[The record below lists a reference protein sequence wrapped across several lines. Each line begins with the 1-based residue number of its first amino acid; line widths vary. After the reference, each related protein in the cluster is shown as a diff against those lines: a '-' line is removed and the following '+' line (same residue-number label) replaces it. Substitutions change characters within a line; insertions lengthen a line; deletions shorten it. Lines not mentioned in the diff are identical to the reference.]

1 MDNLAWKLAAV
12 LRGWA
17 PPSLLDSYEAE
28 RVAAAREN
36 LEVTTAT
43 MDFLV
48 PRSPERRAR
57 RQQVLDRAVDDAA
70 ARSQIDS
77 GRLYESFW
85 YVDSPLTTPDPSR
98 PWPGRPPRGAP
109 PAPVPGVIVPDSAV
123 HGTPGDAASP
133 GSRLRALVRGRL
145 SVLADAPG
153 TAARALAVLRRT
165 LPPQVPLAAL
175 DLSSLPGGDPVRA
188 GLAWE
193 PGDLWLVRP
202 DAHTAARVRSE
213 DELVVAATRVLGGSE
228 P

>member
-1 MDNLAWKLAAV
+1 M
-12 LRGWA
+12 
-17 PPSLLDSYEAE
+17 
-28 RVAAAREN
+28 
-36 LEVTTAT
+36 
-43 MDFLV
+43 
-48 PRSPERRAR
+48 
-57 RQQVLDRAVDDAA
+57 LDRAVDDAA

>member
-1 MDNLAWKLAAV
+1 M
-12 LRGWA
+12 
-17 PPSLLDSYEAE
+17 
-28 RVAAAREN
+28 
-36 LEVTTAT
+36 
-43 MDFLV
+43 
-48 PRSPERRAR
+48 
-57 RQQVLDRAVDDAA
+57 LDRAVDDAA

-77 GRLYESFW
+77 GRLYESSW

-123 HGTPGDAASP
+123 EGPAGAAVPG
-133 GSRLRALVRGRL
+133 GGRLRELVRGRV
-145 SVLADAPG
+145 SVLADEPDR
-153 TAARALAVLRRT
+153 AAGAVAILRRA

-175 DLSSLPGGDPVRA
+175 DLSSLPGGGPVRA

-202 DAHTAARVRSE
+202 DAHTGARVRSE
-213 DELVVAATRVLGGSE
+213 DELVVAATRMLGRTE